1 MIAAFFLH
9 NRVSAALLMRCRN
22 AATALF
28 SSVLGCYCRVG
39 TLLHFDSACTATDLL
54 LDPHASSLRNAGRMC
69 EVGPPAQRR
78 TSSLI
83 LIRAGGHSTGIL
95 LCEAGQL
102 PLAQPG
108 LKNKG

>member
-69 EVGPPAQRR
+69 EVGPPAQRAHLFTDSYSR
-78 TSSLI
+78 RGALNGHPA
-83 LIRAGGHSTGIL
+83 LRGWPAAAGTTGI
-95 LCEAGQL
+95 
-102 PLAQPG
+102 
-108 LKNKG
+108 KK